1 MNTPI
6 CITLIICGTLV
17 VLYVISTVAGL
28 LKMRKMENYVQ
39 KRLREEQKKRE
50 DKVNKFFNREE

>member
-39 KRLREEQKKRE
+39 KRLREELKKRE